1 MKMNKRY
8 EVQEETLA
16 DGWINN
22 WSSGGL
28 PTIFEDVKSAEAE
41 LNYFIQDCKEA
52 YLDGYMEDYPD
63 KESFRIVEV
72 WED

>member
-1 MKMNKRY
+1 MNKRY

-28 PTIFEDVKSAEAE
+28 PTIFDDVKSAEAE